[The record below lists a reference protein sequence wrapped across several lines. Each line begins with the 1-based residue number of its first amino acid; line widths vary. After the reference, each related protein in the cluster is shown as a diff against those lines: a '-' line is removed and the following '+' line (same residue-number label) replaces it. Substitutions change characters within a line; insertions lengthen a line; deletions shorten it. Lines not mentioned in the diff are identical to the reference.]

1 MYSFYSLFKTQS
13 HRFSLRRAAIHCLPL
28 FLIITVFLACTNSE
42 DFANPLDSDNL
53 RTAGSP
59 EGLTL
64 YPGDQQVRVTWTD
77 IGQEGIKAYRIYRR
91 SIANSDEPFQLVG
104 TVDAPASEFV
114 DTQNIENDRK
124 DSLGRVLAY
133 EYRISYIDINDV
145 ETPDPSNPP
154 SISEEP
160 IQVWQ
165 TVAGTPSIPPALPVV
180 TLGTPADLTVK
191 LFWENYDFP
200 HDFSLFRI
208 YIARDEGTGKE
219 LAFRRVAEIKRDQL
233 YYFDVN
239 FQEDGESKVYRVAAV
254 DEFGVEAITTISAI
268 SPHLPPAPPKNVTV
282 IYAARSFFNNKYD
295 AIISWTANTERDL
308 AGYQI
313 YTKDAEGN
321 LLPRQSA
328 GPRDNGLT
336 IPGEDPILIG
346 QQLVT
351 RSYFITAFDDT
362 PGPDGKRD
370 ESEMVEAQA
379 LN

>member
-1 MYSFYSLFKTQS
+1 MYLFRSLFKTQS
-13 HRFSLRRAAIHCLPL
+13 RRFSLRTASVLCIPL
-28 FLIITVFLACTNSE
+28 FLIILLFVGCTNSE
-42 DFANPLDSDNL
+42 DFANPLDSENL
-53 RTAGSP
+53 RTAGAP

-91 SIANSDEPFQLVG
+91 SIANSDEPFELVG
-104 TVDAPASEFV
+104 MIDAPASEFV

-133 EYRISYIDINDV
+133 EYRISYIDINGV

-154 SISEEP
+154 STTEEP
-160 IQVWQ
+160 FRVWQ

-180 TLGTPADLTVK
+180 TLGTPSDLTVK
-191 LFWENYDFP
+191 LFWENYDFSY
-200 HDFSLFRI
+200 DFSLFRV

-239 FQEDGESKVYRVAAV
+239 FRGDGETKVYRVAAV
-254 DEFGVEAITTISAI
+254 DEFGVEAITTISAT

-282 IYAARSFFNNKYD
+282 FYAARSFFNNKYD
-295 AIISWTANTERDL
+295 AIISWSANTERDL

-313 YTKDAEGN
+313 YTKDAGGN
-321 LLPRQSA
+321 LLPRQPA
-328 GPRDNGLT
+328 GRRENGLT
-336 IPGEDPILIG
+336 IPGEDPIVVN
-346 QQLVT
+346 QQAFFRT
-351 RSYFITAFDDT
+351 YFITAFDDT

-370 ESEMVEAQA
+370 ESEMVEAQP

>member
-13 HRFSLRRAAIHCLPL
+13 HRFSLRTASTLCLPL
-28 FLIITVFLACTNSE
+28 FLLITVFLACTNSE

-64 YPGDQQVRVTWTD
+64 YPGDQQVRVAWTD
-77 IGQEGIKAYRIYRR
+77 IGQEGIKAYKIYRR
-91 SIANSDEPFQLVG
+91 SIANSDEPFELVG

-160 IQVWQ
+160 IQIWQ

-200 HDFSLFRI
+200 NDFSLFRI
-208 YIARDEGTGKE
+208 YIARDERTGKE

-254 DEFGVEAITTISAI
+254 DEFGVEAITTISAT

-313 YTKDAEGN
+313 YTKDADGN

-346 QQLVT
+346 QDLVP

-370 ESEMVEAQA
+370 ESEIVEAQ
-379 LN
+379 